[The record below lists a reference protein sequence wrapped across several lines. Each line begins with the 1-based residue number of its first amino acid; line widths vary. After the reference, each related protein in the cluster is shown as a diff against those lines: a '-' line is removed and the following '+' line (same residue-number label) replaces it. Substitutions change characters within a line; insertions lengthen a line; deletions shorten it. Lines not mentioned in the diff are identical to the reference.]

1 MIFVPLKETLND
13 WAKKKDLNKFFNSDK
28 VIQLVNQYL
37 KEQQKWPL
45 NSLRAISFNR
55 GNLTILGAT
64 KEIVANFK
72 TDETNLKLYL
82 GQQLPE
88 IKINKIIYK
97 QSR

>member
-13 WAKKKDLNKFFNSDK
+13 WAKKKDLKKFFNSDK

-45 NSLRAISFNR
+45 NSLRAISFSR
-55 GNLTILGAT
+55 ENLTILGTT
-64 KEIVANFK
+64 KEIVADLK
-72 TDETNLKLYL
+72 KDEANLKLYL